1 MKLAVMAA
9 LLLSVPAGTSAQQTT
24 GVVKPGMT
32 QDQVVAAWG
41 QPVRAVTSGDYTY
54 LFYDSGC
61 CGLTDVVFLEHGQ
74 VVDALARG
82 AHHTYDGIS
91 SLSPA
96 RKPGYTAPA
105 R

>member
-1 MKLAVMAA
+1 MNRALLVAA
-9 LLLSVPAGTSAQQTT
+9 LLTIPAAAVAQAAA

-41 QPVRAVTSGDYTY
+41 KPVRTTASGDYTY

-96 RKPGYTAPA
+96 RKPGYTPPA
-105 R
+105 H

>member
-1 MKLAVMAA
+1 MRTALLAA
-9 LLLSVPAGTSAQQTT
+9 LLLTLPAAASAQEAG

-32 QDQVVAAWG
+32 QEQVVAAWG
-41 QPVRAVTSGDYTY
+41 KPVRTATSGDYTY